1 MDFSEPKNRFLEKLW
16 QAVNFCVL
24 AKNMNLYPNESPL
37 HQAFTHVASHADRV
51 WWNEKDYVDIYKMAN
66 LNLYKNILKLSNR
79 PANNNSV
86 DLLMNNLENEKI
98 MSSSAR

>member
-1 MDFSEPKNRFLEKLW
+1 
-16 QAVNFCVL
+16 
-24 AKNMNLYPNESPL
+24 MNLYPNESPL